1 MEADKDEDQVDT
13 EMADAAALADEPEV
27 QSPLKKAPAPE
38 ASADK
43 PSTAAAS
50 GGAPS
55 SRAKLVVKPAGESG
69 GTNML
74 NAVCSLR
81 CVTSNLPSGSFVE
94 CGTGSRL
101 DPAGERV
108 AETET

>member
-1 MEADKDEDQVDT
+1 MEADKDEDQVDI
-13 EMADAAALADEPEV
+13 EMADAAAPADEPEV

-55 SRAKLVVKPAGESG
+55 SRAKLVVKPAGERGDSTSMLAVLYWALCACFIYLA
-69 GTNML
+69 TN
-74 NAVCSLR
+74 
-81 CVTSNLPSGSFVE
+81 
-94 CGTGSRL
+94 
-101 DPAGERV
+101 
-108 AETET
+108 